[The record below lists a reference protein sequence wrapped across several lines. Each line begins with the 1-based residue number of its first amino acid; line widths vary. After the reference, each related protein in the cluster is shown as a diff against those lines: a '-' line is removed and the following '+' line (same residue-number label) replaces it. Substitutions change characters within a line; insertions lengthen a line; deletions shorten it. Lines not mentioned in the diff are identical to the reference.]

1 MTCLIRAALLGL
13 TFAAAPAA
21 AELMHYRGLC
31 DASAAV
37 ALGPEHFVVADDE
50 SNILTIYRRG
60 QGEATATLDLTDYLG
75 RVREKARGKAREAD
89 IEGAARIG
97 DRIYWIASHGRNSKG
112 KPQEARRRLFATD
125 LVTTAA
131 GPSIKAA
138 PTSPYLTLIEDLVA
152 DPRFAAVATASAQAI
167 APEDAGGLNIE
178 GLAATPAGELL
189 IGFRNPLPQGKAL
202 LLRLKNPAAVI
213 ERAVPPVFGDP
224 ILLDLG
230 GRAIRSIDFVG
241 RTFLI
246 VAGPFGGK
254 ESGKGFAL
262 YTWSGEAAD
271 VPQRRREVDFGKLR
285 PEALFAFPGRQEIY
299 LLSDDGDEEVDGRDC
314 KDKKVPA
321 SRRSFRGVALR
332 LPSP

>member
-1 MTCLIRAALLGL
+1 LEIAFVRRRRPKRGREAAKSYTRTFPLADKLTMTCLIRAALLGL

-202 LLRLKNPAAVI
+202 LLRLKNPAAVQAARNSCQCGLPI
-213 ERAVPPVFGDP
+213 FAISARTKEISSAYSAATARRA
-224 ILLDLG
+224 
-230 GRAIRSIDFVG
+230 
-241 RTFLI
+241 
-246 VAGPFGGK
+246 
-254 ESGKGFAL
+254 
-262 YTWSGEAAD
+262 
-271 VPQRRREVDFGKLR
+271 
-285 PEALFAFPGRQEIY
+285 
-299 LLSDDGDEEVDGRDC
+299 
-314 KDKKVPA
+314 
-321 SRRSFRGVALR
+321 
-332 LPSP
+332 

>member
-1 MTCLIRAALLGL
+1 MTFLIRAAILGL
-13 TFAAAPAA
+13 AFAAAPAA
-21 AELMHYRGLC
+21 AELTHYRGLC

-50 SNILTIYRRG
+50 SNILTLYRRG
-60 QGEATATLDLTDYLG
+60 QSEATATLDLTTYLG
-75 RVREKARGKAREAD
+75 RAGGKAREAD
-89 IEGAARIG
+89 LEGAARIG

-112 KPQEARRRLFATD
+112 KLQETRRQLFATD

-131 GPSIKAA
+131 GPSLKAA
-138 PTSPYLTLIEDLVA
+138 TTAPYLKLIEDLVA

-167 APEDAGGLNIE
+167 AAEAAGGLNIE

-213 ERAVPPVFGDP
+213 ERAAPPVFGDP

-230 GRAIRSIDFVG
+230 GRAIRSIDHVG
-241 RTFLI
+241 RVFLI
-246 VAGPFGGK
+246 VAGPFDGGK

-271 VPQRRREVDFGKLR
+271 VPQRRRDVDFGKLR
-285 PEALFAFPGRQEIY
+285 PEALFAFPDRQEIY
-299 LLSDDGDEEVDGRDC
+299 LLSDDGDEEVDGRNC

-321 SRRSFRGVALR
+321 SKKSFRGVALR
-332 LPSP
+332 FPGP